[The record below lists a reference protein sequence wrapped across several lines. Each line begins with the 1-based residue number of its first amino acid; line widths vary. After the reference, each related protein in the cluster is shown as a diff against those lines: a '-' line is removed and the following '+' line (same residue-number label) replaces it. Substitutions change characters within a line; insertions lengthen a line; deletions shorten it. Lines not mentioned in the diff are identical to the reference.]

1 MQQLV
6 LRRAVSAL
14 GAVAVLILTCASAA
28 AQDSG
33 STLSPDRQSF
43 LVNKDIGNERWTI
56 ALNLFS
62 TDPADVINVTGN
74 IFRSDG
80 GPASFVGCLV
90 RADSNGSLNDPSS
103 VFRLSCF
110 GADTCPGAPCDDS
123 RWGFIADVDLPA
135 SFFAPPTPTD
145 TPTPDDSPTPSGTP
159 TPSRT
164 PRPSSTP
171 EDTATP
177 RPSVKPSPST
187 TPTISSTPVST
198 TSPEPDEDIR
208 CCVADD
214 GGQKCEDH
222 TPAECS
228 ARGGVN
234 LGAGSCTPNPCD

>member
-110 GADTCPGAPCDDS
+110 GADAEPTVEAQADIASAPTMRGIS
-123 RWGFIADVDLPA
+123 
-135 SFFAPPTPTD
+135 PPHIT
-145 TPTPDDSPTPSGTP
+145 G
-159 TPSRT
+159 R
-164 PRPSSTP
+164 STP
-171 EDTATP
+171 PAAQ
-177 RPSVKPSPST
+177 RPA
-187 TPTISSTPVST
+187 
-198 TSPEPDEDIR
+198 
-208 CCVADD
+208 ADMV
-214 GGQKCEDH
+214 GL
-222 TPAECS
+222 P
-228 ARGGVN
+228 N
-234 LGAGSCTPNPCD
+234 LAKILNNQSRVGMC